1 MESTIKNILEKLKDK
16 KLSPTNFSS
25 DNILYLL
32 GIHYN
37 EVVICRLIKAIIEPN
52 GFHGLGDIPFKLF
65 MQNVLGVN
73 KFEIKQPEIILEE
86 KITDNRRVDIAIYN
100 NGYVYP
106 IEVKIWAKDQY
117 LQLNDYYHYYI
128 NKPDKTT
135 IEKIY
140 YLTPD
145 GHKPSPDSQGK
156 LEDEK
161 IKTISFGDEITKYL
175 SEVLTHTK
183 NDDCKNIINNLI
195 EVIDVMAS
203 SNKNATIFKSLFNE
217 LNDQDKNNLLALLN
231 QKEILWEYI
240 RNQYLTNSIESYSE
254 KSNRNIEIAIV
265 KDENVDTID
274 KKCVFILKYDTQKIA
289 YLCIDKNIYI
299 ARNKLSFEEGTFIGE
314 WTWKD
319 HTYDYNSDF
328 AWHYIYNE
336 GSKKEW
342 NLKDVDEELFNK
354 TIDWGKYL

>member
-1 MESTIKNILEKLKDK
+1 
-16 KLSPTNFSS
+16 
-25 DNILYLL
+25 
-32 GIHYN
+32 
-37 EVVICRLIKAIIEPN
+37 
-52 GFHGLGDIPFKLF
+52 
-65 MQNVLGVN
+65 
-73 KFEIKQPEIILEE
+73 
-86 KITDNRRVDIAIYN
+86 
-100 NGYVYP
+100 
-106 IEVKIWAKDQY
+106 
-117 LQLNDYYHYYI
+117 
-128 NKPDKTT
+128 
-135 IEKIY
+135 
-140 YLTPD
+140 
-145 GHKPSPDSQGK
+145 
-156 LEDEK
+156 
-161 IKTISFGDEITKYL
+161 
-175 SEVLTHTK
+175 
-183 NDDCKNIINNLI
+183 
-195 EVIDVMAS
+195 MAS